1 MANICLYKI
10 KVKGT
15 KAACY
20 ALVNMMPLYSWEKDY
35 LSEEGTDEDFTLV
48 FSGACKWSVSAY
60 TTKQEGLV
68 PYTTAEIEA
77 VEDGDGWH
85 ICLQDKSLLLGVD
98 LYCNSKDIDDSCW
111 SVYEH
116 YNKGKEVYDD
126 CPKELHIKRGRDYDF
141 GYEGP
146 GASNFVEKPVC
157 RVRFADNRSYWYLGD
172 AAIGDIVYVDGAKVN
187 CMGQV
192 KEVSTNTH
200 HAAIYSV
207 ISNVCNVAIANPED
221 IEKIWTSYLK
231 AKDRKAFLVRI
242 GFAENTTK
250 KQFITAVENLW
261 LDFARSEN
269 NWDKFIQMVQAE
281 QIKKED

>member
-15 KAACY
+15 KDACY
-20 ALVNMMPLYSWEKDY
+20 ALINMMPLYSWEKDI
-35 LSEEGTDEDFTLV
+35 LSEEGEDDDYTLIFT
-48 FSGACKWSVSAY
+48 GACKWSTSSY
-60 TTKQEGLV
+60 THHTDGLV
-68 PYTTAEIEA
+68 PYTPEQVAN
-77 VEDGDGWH
+77 VQDGDGWD
-85 ICLQDKSLLLGVD
+85 ICMLDKSLLLSCEIF
-98 LYCNSKDIDDSCW
+98 CNSKDIDDSCYA
-111 SVYEH
+111 VYEH
-116 YNKGKEVYDD
+116 YNKGKQVYDD
-126 CPKELHIKRGRDYDF
+126 CSKELHIKRGRDYDF

-207 ISNVCNVAIANPED
+207 VNNVCNVAIANPED

-231 AKDRKAFLVRI
+231 VKDRKAFLVRI

-269 NWDKFIQMVQAE
+269 NWDKFIQMMQAE
-281 QIKKED
+281 QIKNEV